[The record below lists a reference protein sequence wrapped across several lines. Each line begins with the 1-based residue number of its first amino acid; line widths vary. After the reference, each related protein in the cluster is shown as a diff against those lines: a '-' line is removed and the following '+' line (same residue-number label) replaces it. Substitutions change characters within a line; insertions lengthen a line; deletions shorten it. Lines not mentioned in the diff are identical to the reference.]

1 MDGDLSQVTDPQIT
15 TVETIITN
23 DELESDAVG
32 EVVEAETYTDDFE
45 VRLLVINWLLSHMV
59 IVTMVTGWLLIM
71 VIVTM
76 VIGWLLTYAI
86 VTTTI
91 VTMVIGLVYS
101 PWSCDYYSH
110 SISSPLGWKCTIMS
124 HFVLEYSN
132 TEVHYKGDEIDYIT
146 MEEAVSQASSW

>member
-45 VRLLVINWLLSHMV
+45 VRLQVINWLLSHMV

-76 VIGWLLTYAI
+76 VIGWLLTYVI
-86 VTTTI
+86 VNHGGLL
-91 VTMVIGLVYS
+91 TMVV
-101 PWSCDYYSH
+101 
-110 SISSPLGWKCTIMS
+110 
-124 HFVLEYSN
+124 
-132 TEVHYKGDEIDYIT
+132 
-146 MEEAVSQASSW
+146 